1 MERALDNQFD
11 VIGDFFKEDDDDEG
25 IIKKKKEKIT
35 QQFMFQPN

>member
-1 MERALDNQFD
+1 VERALDNQFD